1 MIRMMI
7 WEESQKG
14 RNLTMAFISF
24 DGSSCLLIHF
34 EICLHFI
41 RIGCHS
47 ILLAPLAVNCQLLF
61 FAVLRKLE
69 LAKLRLGQSRRLG
82 QIKLG
87 NLENLVRQFYVKW
100 TERKSH
106 KTASNKNFSQS
117 TEFYNSTADPP
128 VLRWKNV
135 QTELQLGTGCIR
147 KRDLGSISFLL

>member
-1 MIRMMI
+1 
-7 WEESQKG
+7 
-14 RNLTMAFISF
+14 MAFISF

-34 EICLHFI
+34 EICLHFM

-87 NLENLVRQFYVKW
+87 NLENLVRQFYVK
-100 TERKSH
+100 
-106 KTASNKNFSQS
+106 
-117 TEFYNSTADPP
+117 
-128 VLRWKNV
+128 
-135 QTELQLGTGCIR
+135 
-147 KRDLGSISFLL
+147 